1 MNKYIFIIALVLGV
15 VMSLPSKA
23 SLALYDVPSEMHFAG
38 ITLVID
44 NEAKEIIQEKAN
56 ELIKRSFYNSCVSRA
71 RLYFPVMEQIL
82 ASHQVPTDV
91 KYLSLQ
97 VSYLIATLGTS
108 EGMGFWQISDSLA
121 SQLGMLVNEEVDER
135 KHLLLST
142 DAIASHLRDKNY
154 VFRNWLY
161 TIINYRTGL
170 INAMSQTDRNIIGA
184 NQLQI
189 TSSTPN
195 MILNLIAHLVAYKD
209 KIESETSS
217 VELLAYNDTKG
228 KSLEEIAKSTHIPYE
243 QIREHNKWLLANKIP
258 SYKQIPVLLPVSS
271 SQKEQINYLISKTK
285 VHGDTNKVS
294 YPVLSEKTIKRF
306 RDKTYT
312 FVKANG
318 LKAMIAESG
327 DRVTDMAE
335 AAEISPSKFR
345 QFNDMTD
352 FDDIKQGQVYYL
364 ERKHKKTEAKEHVLE
379 AGESFWDVSQRYGVR
394 LSTLVANNRLTEKDT
409 AKIGRVVWLSTRR
422 PENTPVEYR
431 ALVQNPI
438 YSQPDNTVVETPT
451 STNTDPQP
459 ALVKEENTK
468 PNQAQEQEKKMD
480 KVLND
485 SVYVAMAGETIMDVY
500 RKTNIPLDRLIA
512 WNDLKNTELSE
523 GQKIRLIPPR
533 VERKADNRGTLS
545 TNANPDFLPPSPD
558 DVAVI
563 RTDSTQQAIPN
574 SEEHLVQKG
583 ESLSI
588 IAQKYGLKVADLRV
602 WNKLDAKSTIRVG
615 QKLRLTAPASTIN
628 PSNPSIDSADVIHTV
643 QDKETLYGIAKKY
656 GIPQSEIAK
665 MNNIDEKAPLIRKGQ
680 TLTIKRRTAPR
691 NAINEAST
699 QTSTST
705 SNNEVKYNPITNE
718 PIKNDAG
725 IGISGNSNVPIT
737 TTPSNVTTSTN
748 SNLSVMPVDEITMP
762 YVLNPPSSGS
772 DIIEVDPRIDYFDNV
787 IKRYPYGSKEDLAK
801 WNGLTLT
808 QVLSGTIPS
817 ERRTLV
823 VTLKGYEESL
833 KYGNVIYPKPQA
845 TQQISGSS
853 QQVTNN
859 TSIDTT
865 PPQTNIQQVGN
876 TNSSPS
882 SSVGATQKIPV
893 NPFSDNFFTI
903 KSKYNLTDEDIAR
916 LNNLPIDVV
925 KGGSIPMEITELVV
939 AGSGAATGTT
949 PMNPTETA
957 SSTTAQ
963 ANTIPPDQ
971 AITHNVNAGETI
983 YGLAQRYNVSIDSIS
998 VWNNLKDGRI
1008 EFGQSLI
1015 VGRKPALPAT
1025 AMGGT
1030 EPPSYHILQKG
1041 ETLYGISKKYGIDIN
1056 LLIENNPKIF
1066 KDKII
1071 RNGDTVF
1078 LKKPENL
1085 LAPPQTALAMDEGYY
1100 IVQDGDD
1107 MYKICEK
1114 FKIKPSDLK
1123 TWNKLAPGVGVTKPI
1138 PTGTKLVI
1146 DADLAEALKNQTGE
1160 LPRTSLNSEPIY
1172 HFVVKG
1178 ETLSGIAKKYDTQVE
1193 KLKELNNKPEGNI
1206 REGEKLLVGRIYY
1219 HIVTK
1224 GENLSL
1230 IARKYNISN
1239 EQLKALNKK
1248 KDDLVKEG
1256 EKLIVGK

>member
-1 MNKYIFIIALVLGV
+1 MNKYIFIIALVVGV
-15 VMSLPSKA
+15 AMSFPSKA

-56 ELIKRSFYNSCVSRA
+56 ELVRKSFYNSCVFRA
-71 RLYFPVMEQIL
+71 RLYFPAMEQIL

-97 VSYLIATLGTS
+97 LSYLIATLGSS
-108 EGMGFWQISDSLA
+108 EGVGFWQISDSLA
-121 SQLGMLVNEEVDER
+121 SQLGMLVNEEIDER

-142 DAIASHLRDKNY
+142 DVIASHLRDKNY

-161 TIINYRTGL
+161 TIMNYRTGL
-170 INAMSQTDRNIIGA
+170 IDAMSKTDRNVIGA
-184 NQLQI
+184 SYLQI

-195 MILNLIAHLVAYKD
+195 MILNLLAYIVAYKD
-209 KIESETSS
+209 KIESESS
-217 VELLAYNDTKG
+217 PIELLAYNDTKG
-228 KSLEEIAKSTHIPYE
+228 KSLEEIAKSTRIPYE
-243 QIREHNKWLLANKIP
+243 QIKEHNRWLLANKIP
-258 SYKQIPVLLPVSS
+258 SYKQIPVLLPVNTA
-271 SQKEQINYLISKTK
+271 QKEEISYLISQTKTI
-285 VHGDTNKVS
+285 GDTNKIS
-294 YPVLSEKTIKRF
+294 YPILSEKTTKRF

-312 FVKANG
+312 FAKANG
-318 LKAMIAESG
+318 LKAMIAEAG
-327 DRVTDMAE
+327 DKVTDMAE
-335 AAEISPSKFR
+335 AAAISPSKFR
-345 QFNDMTD
+345 KFNDMTD

-364 ERKHKKTEAKEHVLE
+364 ERKNKKTEVKEHVLE
-379 AGESFWDVSQRYGVR
+379 AGESFWDISQRYGIR
-394 LSTLVANNRLTEKDT
+394 LSTLVANNRLTEQDT
-409 AKIGRVVWLSTRR
+409 AKVGRVVWLSTRR

-431 ALVQNPI
+431 ALAQNPI
-438 YSQPDNTVVETPT
+438 YAQPDNTVIETP
-451 STNTDPQP
+451 SNTNMGSETV
-459 ALVKEENTK
+459 LVKEENTN
-468 PNQAQEQEKKMD
+468 PNQAQEKKTDRVM
-480 KVLND
+480 ND
-485 SVYVAMAGETIMDVY
+485 SVYIAMAGETITDVY
-500 RKTNIPLDRLIA
+500 RKTNIPLDKLIA

-533 VERKADNRGTLS
+533 VERKTDDRGTVS

-563 RTDSTQQAIPN
+563 RPDSTQQAIPN

-583 ESLSI
+583 ESLSV
-588 IAQKYGLKVADLRV
+588 IAQKYGLRVADLRV
-602 WNKLDAKSTIRVG
+602 WNRLDEKSTIRVG
-615 QKLRLTAPASTIN
+615 QKLRLTAPAATIS
-628 PSNPSIDSADVIHTV
+628 PSNASVDSSDVIHTV

-665 MNNIDEKAPLIRKGQ
+665 INNIDEKSPLIRKGQ

-691 NAINEAST
+691 NAMNEAST
-699 QTSTST
+699 QTSVST

-718 PIKNDAG
+718 PIKTEVG
-725 IGISGNSNVPIT
+725 IGTTVTNTNPITTTT
-737 TTPSNVTTSTN
+737 TTPSNVTTSAN
-748 SNLSVMPVDEITMP
+748 INLNVTPVDEITMP
-762 YVLNPPSSGS
+762 YVLNPPSSGI
-772 DIIEVDPRIDYFDNV
+772 DIVEVDPRIDYFDNV
-787 IKRYPYGSKEDLAK
+787 IKRYPYGSKEDIAQ
-801 WNGLTLT
+801 WNGLTLA

-833 KYGNVIYPKPQA
+833 KYGNVIYPKPQ
-845 TQQISGSS
+845 TNPQVSRGS
-853 QQVTNN
+853 QPITNN
-859 TSIDTT
+859 SSTDIT
-865 PPQTNIQQVGN
+865 PPQVNIQQVGN
-876 TNSSPS
+876 TNSSLS
-882 SSVGATQKIPV
+882 SNVVATQKIPV

-903 KSKYNLTDEDIAR
+903 KSQYNLTDEDIAR
-916 LNNLPIDVV
+916 LNNIPIDVV
-925 KGGSIPMEITELVV
+925 KGGSIPMEITELIV
-939 AGSGAATGTT
+939 AGSATSTT
-949 PMNPTETA
+949 SMNPAETV
-957 SSTTAQ
+957 SSATTQ
-963 ANTIPPDQ
+963 PNTVPLDQ
-971 AITHNVNAGETI
+971 AIIHNVNAGETI
-983 YGLAQRYNVSIDSIS
+983 YGLAQRYNVAIDSIS
-998 VWNNLKDGRI
+998 IWNNLKDGRI
-1008 EFGQSLI
+1008 DFGQSLI
-1015 VGRKPALPAT
+1015 VGRKPAMPTT

-1066 KDKII
+1066 KDKIV

-1078 LKKPENL
+1078 LKKPETL

-1138 PTGTKLVI
+1138 PTGTKLVV

-1178 ETLSGIAKKYDTQVE
+1178 ETLSGIAKKYDTEVE
-1193 KLKELNNKPEGNI
+1193 KLKELNDKPEGNI

-1224 GENLSL
+1224 GESLSL

>member
-1 MNKYIFIIALVLGV
+1 MNKHIFIIALVVGV
-15 VMSLPSKA
+15 TMCLPSKA
-23 SLALYDVPSEMHFAG
+23 SLVLYDVPSEMQFAG
-38 ITLVID
+38 IKLVID
-44 NEAKEIIQEKAN
+44 NEAKEIIQEKAD
-56 ELIKRSFYNSCVSRA
+56 EFKRKNFYHTCVSRA
-71 RLYFPVMEQIL
+71 RLYFPIMEEIL
-82 ASHQVPTDV
+82 TSHQVPTDV

-97 VSYLIATLGTS
+97 LSYLIANLGTH
-108 EGMGFWQISDSLA
+108 EGVGFWQISDSLA
-121 SQLGMLVNEEVDER
+121 LQLGMLVNEEVDER
-135 KHLLLST
+135 KHLILST
-142 DAIASHLRDKNY
+142 EFIASYLKDKNY

-161 TIINYRTGL
+161 TIMNYRKEV
-170 INAMSQTDRNIIGA
+170 IDAMNQIDKSLIGA
-184 NQLQI
+184 NYLQI
-189 TSSTPN
+189 TPTTPSV
-195 MILNLIAHLVAYKD
+195 ILNLIAYIVAYKD
-209 KIESETSS
+209 KIESEASF
-217 VELLAYNDTKG
+217 VELLAYHNTKG
-228 KSLEEIAKSTHIPYE
+228 KSLEEIAKSTHIPFE
-243 QIREHNKWLLANKIP
+243 QIKEHNRWLLTNKIP
-258 SYKQIPVLLPVSS
+258 SYKQFPVLLPVSI
-271 SQKEQINYLISKTK
+271 SQKEEIASLINQTMVY
-285 VHGDTNKVS
+285 GDTNKIN
-294 YPVLSEKTIKRF
+294 YPILSEKIIKRF

-318 LKAMIAESG
+318 LRAMIAEAG
-327 DRVTDMAE
+327 DKVTDMAE

-345 QFNDMTD
+345 QLNDMTD

-364 ERKHKKTEAKEHVLE
+364 ERKNKKTDAKEHVLE
-379 AGESFWDVSQRYGVR
+379 TGESFWDVSQRYGVR

-409 AKIGRVVWLSTRR
+409 AKVGRVVWLSTRR

-431 ALVQNPI
+431 ALAQNPI
-438 YSQPDNTVVETPT
+438 YAQPDNTVIETP
-451 STNTDPQP
+451 SNTDSSPV
-459 ALVKEENTK
+459 LVKEEDTNSK
-468 PNQAQEQEKKMD
+468 QVQEKKTD
-480 KVLND
+480 RVAND
-485 SVYVAMAGETIMDVY
+485 SVYIAMAGETITDVY
-500 RKTNIPLDRLIA
+500 RKTNVPLDKLIA

-523 GQKIRLIPPR
+523 GQKIRLTPPR
-533 VERKADNRGTLS
+533 AERTSDNKGTLS

-563 RTDSTQQAIPN
+563 KSDSTQQAIPN

-602 WNKLDAKSTIRVG
+602 WNKLDAKSTIRAG
-615 QKLRLTAPASTIN
+615 QKLRLTAPAAATIS
-628 PSNPSIDSADVIHTV
+628 PSNASIDSADVIHTV
-643 QDKETLYGIAKKY
+643 QDKETLYGIARKY

-665 MNNIDEKAPLIRKGQ
+665 INNIDENAPLIRKGQ

-691 NAINEAST
+691 NAMNEAST
-699 QTSTST
+699 QTSASS
-705 SNNEVKYNPITNE
+705 SNNEVKYNPINNE
-718 PIKNDAG
+718 PIKNEVG
-725 IGISGNSNVPIT
+725 TGNAVIN
-737 TTPSNVTTSTN
+737 TPPVTNTNVTTPTN
-748 SNLSVMPVDEITMP
+748 LNLSITPVDEITMP

-787 IKRYPYGSKEDLAK
+787 IKRYPYGSKEDIAK
-801 WNGLTLT
+801 WNGLTLA

-833 KYGNVIYPKPQA
+833 KYGNVIYPKSQ
-845 TQQISGSS
+845 TNQQITSGS
-853 QQVTNN
+853 QPITNN
-859 TSIDTT
+859 SAVDVT
-865 PPQTNIQQVGN
+865 PPQVNIQQVGN
-876 TNSSPS
+876 TNSSLS
-882 SSVGATQKIPV
+882 SGTGVTQKIPV

-903 KSKYNLTDEDIAR
+903 KSQYNLTDEDIAR
-916 LNNLPIDVV
+916 LNNIPIDVV
-925 KGGSIPMEITELVV
+925 KGGSIPMEITELIVS
-939 AGSGAATGTT
+939 GSGSAGGTIT
-949 PMNPTETA
+949 VNPTETA
-957 SSTTAQ
+957 SNATAQ
-963 ANTIPPDQ
+963 LNTVPLDQ
-971 AITHNVNAGETI
+971 AIIHNVNAGETI
-983 YGLAQRYNVSIDSIS
+983 YGLAQRYNVAIDSIS
-998 VWNNLKDGRI
+998 IWNNLKDGRI
-1008 EFGQSLI
+1008 DFGQSLI
-1015 VGRKPALPAT
+1015 VGRKPAMPTT

-1030 EPPSYHILQKG
+1030 EPPSFHILQKG

-1066 KDKII
+1066 KDKIV

-1078 LKKPENL
+1078 LKKPETL

-1123 TWNKLAPGVGVTKPI
+1123 TWNKLAPGLGVTKPI
-1138 PTGTKLVI
+1138 PTGTKLVV

-1178 ETLSGIAKKYDTQVE
+1178 ETLSSIAKKYDTEVD
-1193 KLKELNNKPEGNI
+1193 KLKELNDKPEGNI

-1239 EQLKALNKK
+1239 EQLKVLNKK